1 MTTVTPA
8 PIPTPPRAA
17 TAGHALRDAVTMVRR
32 DLRRMLRHPS
42 LTLMLVAMPIVFLLL
57 FVLVFGG
64 TLGAGLG
71 SGTGDRQAYLDYV
84 VPGILLMTLAA
95 VAQGTAITVA
105 MDMTQ
110 GIVARFRTMSIARGA
125 VLTGHVVGSLLQAL
139 VAIVVVVAVAVLL
152 GYRPAGPLPGLLGA
166 LSVLLLIA
174 FAFVWLSVALGLVAR
189 TVESASNL
197 PMPLTLLPFLSSG
210 FVPTD
215 AMPGWLAAFAA
226 HQPFTP
232 MTETVRGLLSGTPVA
247 FPDLALAVGWALAI
261 AALSYWW
268 ARSRYERLPARH

>member
-1 MTTVTPA
+1 MTAPTLAPA
-8 PIPTPPRAA
+8 RTRVP
-17 TAGHALRDAVTMVRR
+17 GHALRDAVTMVRR
-32 DLRRMLRHPS
+32 DLRRMLRYPS
-42 LTLMLVAMPIVFLLL
+42 LTLMLVAMPIIFLLL

-71 SGTGDRQAYLDYV
+71 PGSTGGRQAYLDYV
-84 VPGILLMTLAA
+84 VPGILLMTIAA
-95 VAQGTAITVA
+95 AAQGTAITVA

-125 VLTGHVVGSLLQAL
+125 VLTGHVVGSMLQAL
-139 VAIVVVVAVAVLL
+139 VAIVVVVAVAMLL

-166 LSVLLLIA
+166 LAVLLLIA
-174 FAFVWLSVALGLVAR
+174 FAFVWLSVALGMVAR

-215 AMPGWLAAFAA
+215 AMPGWLAVFAT

-232 MTETVRGLLSGTPVA
+232 MTETVRGLLSGTPVPA
-247 FPDLALAVGWALAI
+247 ADLALAIGWSLAI

-268 ARSRYERLPARH
+268 ARSRYERLPA

>member
-1 MTTVTPA
+1 MTVVPA
-8 PIPTPPRAA
+8 PVPV
-17 TAGHALRDAVTMVRR
+17 TARPLRDALTMVRR
-32 DLRRMLRHPS
+32 DLRRLLRYPS
-42 LTLMLVAMPIVFLLL
+42 LTLLLVAMPVVFLLL

-71 SGTGDRQAYLDYV
+71 GAAAGGTGRAAYLTYV
-84 VPGILLMTLAA
+84 LPGILMMTLAA
-95 VAQGTAITVA
+95 AAQGTAITVA

-125 VLTGHVVGSLLQAL
+125 VLTGHVVGSMLQSL
-139 VAIVVVVAVAVLL
+139 VAVVVVVLVAVLL
-152 GYRPAGPLPGLLGA
+152 GYRPSGSPADLVGA
-166 LSVLLLIA
+166 VLVLVLVA
-174 FAFVWLSVALGLVAR
+174 FAFVWLCVALGMVAR

-215 AMPGWLAAFAA
+215 AMPGWLAVFAE

-232 MTETVRGLLSGTPVA
+232 MTETVRGLLAGTPVA
-247 FPDLALAVGWALAI
+247 GADLTAAIGWSLAI
-261 AALSYWW
+261 AALGYWW
-268 ARSRYERLPARH
+268 ARSRYERLPA